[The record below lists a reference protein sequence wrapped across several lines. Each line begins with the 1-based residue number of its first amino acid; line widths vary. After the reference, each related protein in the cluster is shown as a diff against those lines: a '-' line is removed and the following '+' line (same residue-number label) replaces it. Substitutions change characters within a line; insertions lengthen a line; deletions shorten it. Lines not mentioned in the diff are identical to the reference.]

1 MQKSILNPRVDPDP
15 SWTPPFM
22 TRDLRGCGG
31 RLKEVPEDFQVE
43 EIPLYPL
50 NGNGEHL
57 YIHLEK
63 KSRGTEDVASHIAR
77 TMGVARGRIGYA
89 GKKDAQAV
97 SRQWF
102 SIQTERDP
110 DLSLLNCQGIR
121 LISTGRHTNKLR
133 RGHLWGN
140 RFRIV
145 IRGIDAN
152 SDYVAILEN
161 IASHGFPNY
170 FGGQRLGVG
179 MSNAIFGRA
188 LVHREAPY
196 RGPAERLRF
205 QVNAYQ
211 SLLFNRATALRL
223 SACLSTPGGW
233 SRIMAGDLPVLHRN
247 GASFPAEL
255 DNLETLQAR
264 AEEGEISPSAPLF
277 GYRVPLSEG
286 LPGQWE
292 RKILFEEG
300 LNLEMFRLG
309 GKRRSPKGERRP
321 VREFAHGLRWERWDD
336 GETPCLT
343 LWFELRR
350 GVYATSLAREI
361 MKNEGRESY
370 PTS

>member
-1 MQKSILNPRVDPDP
+1 
-15 SWTPPFM
+15 M
-22 TRDLRGCGG
+22 THDLRGCGG
-31 RLKEVPEDFQVE
+31 RIKFVPGDFQVE

-50 NGNGEHL
+50 KGKGEHL
-57 YIHLEK
+57 YILLEK
-63 KSRGTEDVASHIAR
+63 ESRGTEEVAAHIAR
-77 TMGVARGRIGYA
+77 TIGIARGRIGYA

-110 DLSLLNCQGIR
+110 DLSPLNCRGIR
-121 LISTGRHTNKLR
+121 LISTGRHANKLR

-152 SDYVAILEN
+152 SAYAAILEN
-161 IASHGFPNY
+161 IACHGFPNF
-170 FGGQRLGVG
+170 FGGQRLGLR
-179 MSNAIFGRA
+179 MSSAIFGRG

-211 SLLFNRATALRL
+211 SLLFNRVTALRL
-223 SACLSTPGGW
+223 STCISTPGGW
-233 SRIMAGDLPVLHRN
+233 GRIMEGDLPVLHRN
-247 GASFPAEL
+247 GASFPAGREEL
-255 DNLETLQAR
+255 DTLQDR
-264 AEEGEISPSAPLF
+264 AEQGEISPSAPLF
-277 GYRVPLSEG
+277 GYRVPLSKG

-292 RKILFEEG
+292 RKLLFEED
-300 LNLEMFRLG
+300 LSLEMFRLG

-350 GVYATSLAREI
+350 GVYATSLVREI
-361 MKNEGRESY
+361 MKN
-370 PTS
+370 